1 MIVPVLVAALAVAP
15 GDACVVGS
23 APAATQFAT
32 QFATQLPTQ
41 ATANSAPTDSTLEAL
56 YASGETFERFLAAAD
71 DRRRQWE
78 KNWDEATIAPDV
90 LATARGLKR
99 QWRLLVIAVDSC
111 SDSVNTVPYLAR
123 LVAEVPGI
131 GMRIISSS
139 VGEAQMQSRRTP
151 DGRPATPTVVILDDA
166 GNEAGCWIERPAKLQ
181 ALAIEM
187 RAAGKQDEF
196 ARDKQAWYDRDG
208 GASTVREVVE
218 ALAAAEAGGVRC
230 DARR

>member
-1 MIVPVLVAALAVAP
+1 MLVPVLVAVLAVAP
-15 GDACVVGS
+15 GDACVPQPV
-23 APAATQFAT
+23 PFAT
-32 QFATQLPTQ
+32 VSTSGSPTM
-41 ATANSAPTDSTLEAL
+41 SSSPGDSTLAAL
-56 YASGETFERFLAAAD
+56 YAGGETFERFLAAAD

-78 KNWDEATIAPDV
+78 KHWDEARIEPDV

-111 SDSVNTVPYLAR
+111 SDSVNTIPYLAK

-131 GMRIISSS
+131 GMRVISSS
-139 VGEAQMQSRRTP
+139 AGQALMESHRTP

-181 ALAIEM
+181 LLAIEM
-187 RAAGKQDEF
+187 RGAGKIDEF
-196 ARDKQAWYDRDG
+196 SRDKQAWYDRDA

-218 ALAAAEAGGVRC
+218 ALAAAESGGIRC

>member
-1 MIVPVLVAALAVAP
+1 
-15 GDACVVGS
+15 
-23 APAATQFAT
+23 
-32 QFATQLPTQ
+32 
-41 ATANSAPTDSTLEAL
+41 
-56 YASGETFERFLAAAD
+56 
-71 DRRRQWE
+71 
-78 KNWDEATIAPDV
+78 V

>member
-1 MIVPVLVAALAVAP
+1 MLVPVLAAVLAIAP
-15 GDACVVGS
+15 VDACVFGS
-23 APAATQFAT
+23 APAGAVVPRA
-32 QFATQLPTQ
+32 AVP
-41 ATANSAPTDSTLEAL
+41 ADSTLVSL
-56 YASGETFERFLAAAD
+56 YTSGETFDRFLAAAD

-78 KNWDEATIAPDV
+78 RHWDEARIAPDV
-90 LATARGLKR
+90 LATARGLTR
-99 QWRLLVIAVDSC
+99 SWRLLVIAVDSC

-139 VGEAQMQSRRTP
+139 VGQAQMEAHRTP
-151 DGRPATPTVVILDDA
+151 DGRPATPTVLIIDDA

-187 RAAGKQDEF
+187 RAAGKIDEF
-196 ARDKQAWYDRDG
+196 SRDKQAWYDRDA

-218 ALAAAEAGGVRC
+218 ALAAAEAGAARC